1 VTRTMTT
8 AAAIMLAAI
17 TTARAVP
24 ADDLTVTTLKID
36 RGVVT
41 NVLMAI
47 DNPSDDGYARAYFSC
62 VFFVKGEPVFEA
74 MAWAEKIVPRGRTIK
89 RYGFS
94 YTGPVDKAEC
104 RSTSAHRQ

>member
-1 VTRTMTT
+1 MT

-17 TTARAVP
+17 TTARA
-24 ADDLTVTTLKID
+24 DDLSVTTLKID

-47 DNPSDDGYARAYFSC
+47 DNPSDDSYARAFFSC
-62 VFFVKGEPVFEA
+62 VFTVKGEPVFEA

-104 RSTSAHRQ
+104 RSTSTQRQ